1 MIALPDARTSPPAT
15 LYVGGTMTGQA
26 QRTAGT
32 PAAISGVA
40 MAALF
45 AAIFVVLTANT
56 GTTYHLFPLLIAAAP
71 GALPR
76 LLQDVPLSSRAGTVA
91 MTLGAV
97 AVVVAWIT
105 LVALDEMPHT
115 TLIGDQPG
123 GVEGEFVVFGLL
135 GALAGGWWGTRPV

>member
-1 MIALPDARTSPPAT
+1 
-15 LYVGGTMTGQA
+15 MTGQG
-26 QRTAGT
+26 QQTAGT

-40 MAALF
+40 VAAIF

-56 GTTYHLFPLLIAAAP
+56 GTTYHLFPLVIAAAP
-71 GALPR
+71 GVLPR

-91 MTLGAV
+91 MMLGAT

-105 LVALDEMPHT
+105 LVALDEMPHV

-135 GALAGGWWGTRPV
+135 GAFAGGWWGTRPA